1 MLPRLLLVVGLSV
14 GVMLPLI
21 WAAFA
26 PVPDL
31 REVSE
36 PDADP
41 VHSGSLGADWRG
53 APPEAAEPSNSTAR
67 SNETTIGTAPQN
79 GGEASAAH
87 SDDLPRAGLSEPT
100 LIKPKVPEADDKEA
114 TPGPLGSEETK
125 ALPEEAKALPEGAK
139 ALPEEAKAVPEG
151 AKALPE
157 GAKALPEEAKALPE
171 GAKALPEEAKAVPEG
186 VQALPEGAKALPE
199 EAKAVPEGAQALP
212 EEAKA
217 LPEKA
222 TPPPEETTTP
232 TRNVEKLPE
241 VKERYSA
248 PDASPNS
255 RSRARA
261 NGTERQKIYRKK
273 QRESSGWIDIMREAG
288 WLAPGRRR

>member
-41 VHSGSLGADWRG
+41 VRSGSLGADWRG

-67 SNETTIGTAPQN
+67 SNETTIGTAPHN

-100 LIKPKVPEADDKEA
+100 LVKPKLPEAYDKEA
-114 TPGPLGSEETK
+114 APEPLVSEDAK
-125 ALPEEAKALPEGAK
+125 ALPEEAKAPPEEAKAVPEEAKAPPEEAKAPPEEAKAPPEEAKALPEEAKALPEEAKAPPEEAKALPEGAK
-139 ALPEEAKAVPEG
+139 ALPEEAKA
-151 AKALPE
+151 
-157 GAKALPEEAKALPE
+157 
-171 GAKALPEEAKAVPEG
+171 
-186 VQALPEGAKALPE
+186 
-199 EAKAVPEGAQALP
+199 
-212 EEAKA
+212 
-217 LPEKA
+217 
-222 TPPPEETTTP
+222 
-232 TRNVEKLPE
+232 
-241 VKERYSA
+241 
-248 PDASPNS
+248 
-255 RSRARA
+255 RA
-261 NGTERQKIYRKK
+261 
-273 QRESSGWIDIMREAG
+273 
-288 WLAPGRRR
+288 